1 MEIKGSL
8 ENALS
13 EIDAL
18 RSKMSE
24 LSKRNDIHQIEL
36 DLLLQKLRE
45 LYDFLSSLQYVQET
59 EAAAEPVMSKAQRTV
74 KKTDK
79 VEHSGDLT
87 ESFEINIDQPG
98 NAMMNNNPVES
109 HIPIEQEQARHKQT
123 AEKTEPK
130 HEQKPE
136 KHGDSK
142 KSVHELLSESA
153 QKKTSHIGTVLQT
166 KPLHNIEDAIG
177 VNDKF
182 LFIRELFSSNTSRYK
197 ETIDALNNASDFN
210 SAYSYIEKNFQWDS
224 ENEAT
229 QKLLEL
235 VRRRH
240 ISHKNG

>member
-18 RSKMSE
+18 RAKMSE

-45 LYDFLSSLQYVQET
+45 LYDFLSSLQYIQVNEVPK
-59 EAAAEPVMSKAQRTV
+59 EPVMAKVQKTI

-79 VEHSGDLT
+79 AEVSPDPT

-98 NAMMNNNPVES
+98 DAKMNNNPVE
-109 HIPIEQEQARHKQT
+109 QERARHKHS
-123 AEKTEPK
+123 EENIEPK
-130 HEQKPE
+130 QEQKSE

-142 KSVHELLSESA
+142 KSVHELLSEST

-224 ENEAT
+224 ENETA